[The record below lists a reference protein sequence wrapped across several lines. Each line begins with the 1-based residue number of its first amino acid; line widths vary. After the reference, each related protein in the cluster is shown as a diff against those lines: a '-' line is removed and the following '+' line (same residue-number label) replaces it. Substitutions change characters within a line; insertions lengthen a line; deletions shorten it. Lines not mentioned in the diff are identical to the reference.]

1 VASLAAP
8 LILGIDLGTSAV
20 KAVALDSAGR
30 VAASAAKAFDTLSD
44 VPGAAEQEP
53 TDWIAAVR
61 NACAALR
68 AALGASEAT
77 WRGSVAAI
85 GLAGQLPTLVCG
97 AGEHALG
104 RAVTWKDSRAD
115 EWARGAISRE
125 EHRRLY
131 ERTGMPIDA
140 RYLGPMYAYH
150 WSSRA
155 AEVEWVLSAKD
166 YLCFALTGARV
177 TDPSTAAGYAVFDA
191 GAATFAADLC
201 ERWQMPV
208 ATLPDLRASQT
219 AAAGLTGTAARD
231 LGLKPGIPVAVG
243 CADSVAAAY
252 AMAGLAERTVCVTMG
267 SSTTILDAVHE
278 RRLDPTAR
286 YLVTPHLVPG
296 WYAREMDLLATGTGY
311 RWLSD
316 LLGWR
321 EGTLDQRAAHSPPG
335 ARGLTFTPYLGGGE
349 QGALWDPAL
358 RASIRGLALG
368 HTADDIA
375 RAFLEGVAFEITR
388 CVEVLAETAP
398 VRQVVVSG
406 PIVSHA
412 ASLQMLADILGR
424 PVRPCELT
432 SAAAVGAA
440 LGASALLGEARLPA
454 PAPGTSTRAV
464 VPPGPAS
471 AGYREIYARYEAAA
485 R

>member
-1 VASLAAP
+1 MASPAAP
-8 LILGIDLGTSAV
+8 LTLGIDLGTSAV
-20 KAVALDSAGR
+20 KAVALDCAGR
-30 VAASAAKAFDTLSD
+30 VAASAAKPFDTLSD

-53 TDWIAAVR
+53 TDWITAVR
-61 NACAALR
+61 EVCAALR
-68 AALGASEAT
+68 AALGPSEAT
-77 WRGSVAAI
+77 WRESVAAI

-115 EWARGAISRE
+115 EWARGAISHEDR
-125 EHRRLY
+125 RRLY
-131 ERTGMPIDA
+131 ERTGMPIDG

-155 AEVEWVLSAKD
+155 GEVEWVLSAKD
-166 YLCFALTGARV
+166 YLCFALTGARI
-177 TDPSTAAGYAVFDA
+177 TDPSTAVGYAVFDA
-191 GAATFAADLC
+191 DAGTFAADLC
-201 ERWQMPV
+201 ERWQMPL
-208 ATLPDLRASQT
+208 ATLPNLRASQT
-219 AAAGLTGTAARD
+219 AAGGLTATAAQD
-231 LGLKPGIPVAVG
+231 LGLKPGIPVAAG

-267 SSTTILDAVHE
+267 SSTTILDAMHE

-296 WYAREMDLLATGTGY
+296 WYGREMDLLATGTGY

-335 ARGLTFTPYLGGGE
+335 ARGLTFTPYLGEGE

-358 RASIRGLALG
+358 RASIHGLALE

-375 RAFLEGVAFEITR
+375 RAFLEGVAFEIMR

-398 VRQVVVSG
+398 VRHVVVSG

-412 ASLQMLADILGR
+412 ASFQMLADILGR

-440 LGASALLGEARLPA
+440 LGARALLGEAPL
-454 PAPGTSTRAV
+454 PAPGTSARAV

-471 AGYREIYARYEAAA
+471 AGYREIYARYKAAA
-485 R
+485 G